1 MFRKGIVQIFAII
14 FLIAVVQS
22 TEGQDELTSL
32 RNFLTGCGSLPLP
45 LTLQSRKF
53 GFRFFYLPPKTLQ
66 PSSTSTP
73 DSILLLLH
81 SSLPHL
87 TQFVQV
93 LDISREGFNILQNI
107 SRPGFPQLSL
117 QKLTEFHRT
126 VHLKSVGVF
135 YVNII
140 FLESPASEKQQFF
153 QLLSE
158 LPSRSIRVFKF
169 GYFRI
174 DRDLYI
180 HLVPSKASEQL
191 VRRIMNERSVKDNLR
206 HFIKI
211 TTGRAIKGPEGPV
224 FDLFCKQLSLRD
236 AMGSVFVARK
246 GPEHQIV
253 PIHEGTYFKGLR
265 LSEHFTDTTVVQEDR
280 HLYHYTL
287 AIIGQSLNA
296 SCVSCDTN
304 LQNGDH
310 PHCNAHS
317 LITLNQYGLDF
328 NVQMFGGNVLK
339 GSFEE
344 DGFFNPEQSLE
355 YGFILRTYPEDFI
368 RDVVF
373 APLGWHVFVCF
384 AGGFVAFSV
393 ILGVAKSPSEKLHS
407 GGIIISVE
415 IAFRALMGQDVSYGK
430 GNVRLN
436 WLLMLWVTVCFLI
449 GKPVL
454 LIVVNLKSD

>member
-1 MFRKGIVQIFAII
+1 MSRKGIVQIFAII
-14 FLIAVVQS
+14 FLIAFVQS

-32 RNFLTGCGSLPLP
+32 RNFLTECGGLPLP
-45 LTLQSRKF
+45 LTLGSRKF

-93 LDISREGFNILQNI
+93 LDITREGFDILQNI
-107 SRPGFPQLSL
+107 SRPGFPQLRL
-117 QKLTEFHRT
+117 QQLTEFHRT
-126 VHLKSVGVF
+126 VHLKSLGVF

-140 FLESPASEKQQFF
+140 FLECPASEKQQQFLH
-153 QLLSE
+153 LLSE
-158 LPSRSIRVFKF
+158 LPSRSIRISNF

-211 TTGRAIKGPEGPV
+211 TTGRAIKG
-224 FDLFCKQLSLRD
+224 FICKQLSLRD

-246 GPEHQIV
+246 GPEHQTA

-265 LSEHFTDTTVVQEDR
+265 LSVHFTNPTVLQEDR

-287 AIIGQSLNA
+287 AIIGQSLNV

-304 LQNGDH
+304 LLNGDH
-310 PHCNAHS
+310 PHCNARS
-317 LITLNQYGLDF
+317 LITLNQYGLDC

-355 YGFILRTYPEDFI
+355 YGFIMRTYPEDFI

-393 ILGVAKSPSEKLHS
+393 ILGVGKSPSEKLH
-407 GGIIISVE
+407 
-415 IAFRALMGQDVSYGK
+415 
-430 GNVRLN
+430 
-436 WLLMLWVTVCFLI
+436 
-449 GKPVL
+449 
-454 LIVVNLKSD
+454 